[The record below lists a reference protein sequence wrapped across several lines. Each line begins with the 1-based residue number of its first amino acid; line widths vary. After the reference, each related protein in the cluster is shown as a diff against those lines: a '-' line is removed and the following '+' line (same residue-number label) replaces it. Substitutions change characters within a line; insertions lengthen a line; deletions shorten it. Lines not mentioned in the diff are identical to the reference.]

1 MSFKRMP
8 DGRIEVTDT
17 KYGACIITEAK
28 NIVGLVTDRSQYS
41 ENDGPVTK
49 VAFSTK
55 SDLAAVFSHRDEPN
69 EPIDKDRPLFMFIRE
84 DVSSARISLRKAMG
98 MTEEEVSEELGM
110 EMLAEVP

>member
-8 DGRIEVTDT
+8 DGRIEITDT

-28 NIVGLVTDRSQYS
+28 NIVGLVTDKSQYD

-55 SDLAAVFSHRDEPN
+55 SDLAAVFSHNTPDPV
-69 EPIDKDRPLFMFIRE
+69 DKDVPLFMFIRE

-98 MTEEEVSEELGM
+98 MSEEEISEELGM
-110 EMLAEVP
+110 EMLAAVP